1 MAEQEIKS
9 LFDLDE
15 FKPLKEA
22 FFSRKHRFG
31 RYWDYYKAQ
40 FTTAAT
46 IFQTDSGKL
55 LGARVGDAIKPLF
68 TPLSRAVELDVAL
81 IPGDWKLADES
92 LQEPVDQ
99 VLEWSKWD
107 VEGDIFVRYVTAM
120 GECGLRVID
129 DRNRK
134 ITFIQPVRPDSYIVV
149 PTSSWD
155 ATPRMVVF
163 IAVQGEDE
171 IAEVIEG
178 SLIRTFRNGQPVAL
192 DRANGRLEAYASEMG
207 VVPFVVCKLDAG
219 DGKGEPTFEN
229 TLVALDQVNR
239 QATYMST
246 IISRHAEPQW
256 AAIGAEA
263 GDLEKDGESV
273 WFFPEGSDVKAILA
287 TVDFAGLLA
296 FIQEIKQ
303 EMKESLPELALSKLV
318 GVERVASATIELQM
332 AEAVFK
338 IKRLRKPCDRALAEA
353 LKLAG
358 MAGKSMGVG
367 EVAILAEEPVKFDKN
382 RPVITVDALTRLQI
396 EQAEFGTKVSRV
408 AYEREQML
416 MAAGQGE
423 ESGANGSRKGA
434 EARS

>member
-1 MAEQEIKS
+1 MAEQDIKS

-22 FFSRKHRFG
+22 FFSRKSRLG
-31 RYWDYYKAQ
+31 RYWNYYKAK
-40 FTTAAT
+40 FTSAHDVY
-46 IFQTDSGKL
+46 QTDMGKL
-55 LGARVGDAIKPLF
+55 LGARIGDAIKPLF
-68 TPLSRAVELDVAL
+68 TPLARAVELDVAL
-81 IPGDWKLADES
+81 VPGDWKLADET

-107 VEGDIFVRYVTAM
+107 VEGDIFVRYVMAM
-120 GECGLRVID
+120 GEGGLRVVD
-129 DRNRK
+129 DRNQK
-134 ITFIQPVRPDSYIVV
+134 KTFIQPARPDQYIVV
-149 PTSSWD
+149 PRSPWD
-155 ATPRMVVF
+155 ASPQMVVF
-163 IAVQGEDE
+163 VTSQGEDE
-171 IAEVIEG
+171 IAEVIEATR
-178 SLIRTFRNGQPVAL
+178 IRTFKNGQPYAM
-192 DRANGRLEAYASEMG
+192 DATNGRMAEYANELG
-207 VVPFVVCKLDAG
+207 FVPFVACKLDAG
-219 DGKGEPTFEN
+219 DGVGEPTFEN

-303 EMKESLPELALSKLV
+303 EMKDSLPELALSKLV

-338 IKRLRKPCDRALAEA
+338 IRKLRKPCDRALAEA
-353 LKLAG
+353 LGLAG
-358 MAGKSMGVG
+358 QAGKSMGVG
-367 EVAILAEEPVKFDKN
+367 NVAVLADGPVKFDKN
-382 RPVITVDALTRLQI
+382 RPVITVDALTRFQI

-423 ESGANGSRKGA
+423 ESGVNGSRKGA
-434 EARS
+434 EAQS